1 MPPPT
6 FPPPPPP
13 PLEDIPQRS
22 PAPVTRQRSFG
33 PSVRGNYAEA
43 DFRGGT
49 YPEDFRRMQQQSGPG
64 GAYTGEEKRETPLEN
79 PYMVQTALGAA
90 YSMGEFFK
98 CPAGR
103 VAMLAKIYKS
113 KTGYRS
119 ERGQGCSI

>member
-33 PSVRGNYAEA
+33 PSARGNYAEA

-49 YPEDFRRMQQQSGPG
+49 YPEDFRRMQQQGGPA

-90 YSMGEFFK
+90 YSMGESLK
-98 CPAGR
+98 
-103 VAMLAKIYKS
+103 
-113 KTGYRS
+113 
-119 ERGQGCSI
+119 